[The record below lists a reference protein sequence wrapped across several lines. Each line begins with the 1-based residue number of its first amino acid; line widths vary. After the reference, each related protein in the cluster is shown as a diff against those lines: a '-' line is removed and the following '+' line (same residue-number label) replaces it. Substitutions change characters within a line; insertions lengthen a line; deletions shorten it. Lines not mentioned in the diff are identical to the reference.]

1 MKYIL
6 TFSFLLYS
14 FLLMAQ
20 REVNETDILKFNQ
33 EIDNDI
39 IKLKDS
45 LTNSKNYLSK
55 IDLEFKSDIYRIE
68 KLANKKIEVNST
80 TMGMTKAIFELEK
93 GYDQLLNKYY
103 QVLIRKLKSEDIE
116 KLKISQRNWMAFRDS
131 ERVLVGIVSKDE
143 YSGGGT
149 IQGNIRASRICEMTK
164 VRVYNIKEHIDQFI
178 E

>member
-1 MKYIL
+1 
-6 TFSFLLYS
+6 
-14 FLLMAQ
+14 MAQ

-149 IQGNIRASRICEMTK
+149 IQGNIRASRTCEMTK

>member
-1 MKYIL
+1 
-6 TFSFLLYS
+6 
-14 FLLMAQ
+14 MAQ

-164 VRVYNIKEHIDQFI
+164 VRVYNIKEHIYTK
-178 E
+178 

>member
-1 MKYIL
+1 
-6 TFSFLLYS
+6 
-14 FLLMAQ
+14 MAQ